1 MCVHLKPK
9 SNVGAGGCLEN
20 ELPRSNRLQ
29 QCRSS
34 ASLCAYLL
42 LPPHPT
48 FSRSLIISP
57 PSPCCTHA
65 DAGADEFDDAIEA
78 ALRAAA
84 GTTEATPA
92 VPGGYIDGETL
103 QEANELRQEQ
113 EQAAAAAA
121 ADANYEAAATSGGD
135 NDAAYVVPETA
146 KESGAYVD
154 GETLQAAGEVAAGE
168 LPTAGKAFSM

>member
-1 MCVHLKPK
+1 MCVHLLPK
-9 SNVGAGGCLEN
+9 SNVGAGGCLKKYM
-20 ELPRSNRLQ
+20 PRSNRLQ
-29 QCRSS
+29 RCRSS
-34 ASLCAYLL
+34 ACLCAYLSVA
-42 LPPHPT
+42 LPPPH
-48 FSRSLIISP
+48 SRSHYSP

>member
-1 MCVHLKPK
+1 MSFLCMLMC
-9 SNVGAGGCLEN
+9 
-20 ELPRSNRLQ
+20 LPF
-29 QCRSS
+29 C
-34 ASLCAYLL
+34 C
-42 LPPHPT
+42 PPTPT
-48 FSRSLIISP
+48 FSRSHYSP

>member
-1 MCVHLKPK
+1 MFKK
-9 SNVGAGGCLEN
+9 S
-20 ELPRSNRLQ
+20 LPRSNRLQ
-29 QCRSS
+29 RCRSS

-48 FSRSLIISP
+48 FSRSHYFAAISLLH
-57 PSPCCTHA
+57 THA
-65 DAGADEFDDAIEA
+65 DAGADEFDDAVEA

-146 KESGAYVD
+146 KEMGAYVD